1 MIINHGFHNFQ
12 FAAVSLATLMVL
24 MRTYAV
30 SQVPAKV
37 IAVYLNRLGSENQVI
52 EESPAKKKR
61 RVKPVKTDE
70 VGLLWSTPQQQLSC
84 TAALLEVLAWLPNI
98 EDRYVR

>member
-37 IAVYLNRLGSENQVI
+37 IAVYLNRLG
-52 EESPAKKKR
+52 SPAKKKR